1 MKIFISQPMNGLS
14 VDEIKA
20 ERERILKKFNE
31 FHGFHF
37 TLDDVINPIE
47 RKFRHPATRLNYL
60 TAAIDDLARADLV
73 IFSKDSVIARGCK
86 IEYEVTRLYSD
97 CYNWIICQETKDGF
111 VKVTHRRNK

>member
-1 MKIFISQPMNGLS
+1 MKIFISQLMNGLS

-31 FHGFHF
+31 FHGFNF
-37 TLDDVINPIE
+37 TLNDVINPIN
-47 RKFRHPATRLNYL
+47 RMFRFNATRLNYL
-60 TAAIDDLARADLV
+60 SAALDDLARADLV
-73 IFSKDSVIARGCK
+73 IFSRDSVDAKGCK

-111 VKVTHRRNK
+111 VKVTHRRIK